1 MLVKHYIVTY
11 NNNNVLSKSLE
22 TLKPTLEMYDSTQYQ
37 LYIINNHSNFDIDDY
52 FKDRVTILNNE
63 TRPDFSTGHL
73 TRNWNQA
80 IINGFVNLKNPNCDF
95 VITSQ
100 NDTTFTA
107 NFLAE
112 ILKLHTKYDLIQFG
126 AGDTFMSYSPN
137 AIRKI
142 GLWDE
147 RFCNIG
153 YQESDYFFRAYRY
166 LGDTVSINDFYHGR
180 VHNSVDNK
188 VLTEHFKT
196 GHLRGE
202 QSHLESLKYHKYQL
216 NFYLYKWHSTLDDI
230 KSTSLY
236 WDDLKSFKSIEPKI
250 ESYIYYPYFEKDYD
264 VDTFVQQK
272 YVGWR
277 NF

>member
-11 NNNNVLSKSLE
+11 NNNGVLRKSLE
-22 TLKPTLEMYDSTQYQ
+22 TLVPTLERYDSTQYQ
-37 LYIINNHSNFDIDDY
+37 LFIINNHSNFEIDAY
-52 FKDRVTILNNE
+52 FKDRIIVIHNQ

-80 IINGFVNLKNPNCDF
+80 IINGFVNLKKPECDIL
-95 VITSQ
+95 ITSQ
-100 NDTTFTA
+100 NDTTFTE
-107 NFLAE
+107 NFLE
-112 ILKLHTKYDLIQFG
+112 ELIKIHNNYDLVQFG
-126 AGDTFMSYSPN
+126 AGDTFMSYTPN

-166 LGDTVSINDFYHGR
+166 LNDTSSINDFYHGR
-180 VHNSVDNK
+180 THNPIENK
-188 VLTEHFKT
+188 VLTDFFQT

-202 QSHLESLKYHKYQL
+202 QSHIESLKYHKYQL
-216 NFYLYKWHSTLDDI
+216 NLYLYKWHSTLDDI
-230 KSTSLY
+230 KKTSLY
-236 WDDLKSFKSIEPKI
+236 WNDLNSFKNIDPQI
-250 ESYIYYPYFEKDYD
+250 DSYIYYPYFEKDYD
-264 VDTFVQQK
+264 TLTFIQQK
-272 YVGWR
+272 YIGWR

>member
-1 MLVKHYIVTY
+1 MLIKHFIVTY
-11 NNNNVLSKSLE
+11 NNNDVLNTSLQ
-22 TLKPTLEMYDSTQYQ
+22 TLKPTLERYDNTQYQ
-37 LYIINNHSNFDIDDY
+37 LFIINNHSNFKMDDW
-52 FKDRVTILNNE
+52 FTNKVIVLHNQ
-63 TRPDFSTGHL
+63 TRADFSTGHL

-80 IINGFVNLKNPNCDF
+80 IINGFVNLKEPDCDI

-100 NDTTFTA
+100 NDTTFTP
-107 NFLAE
+107 NFLE
-112 ILKLHTKYDLIQFG
+112 EVMKNHINYDLIQLG
-126 AGDTFMSYSPN
+126 AGDTFMSYTPN

-166 LGDTVSINDFYHGR
+166 LPHRTSINDFYHGR
-180 VHNSVDNK
+180 VYNPIDNNII
-188 VLTEHFKT
+188 TDHFQS

-202 QSHLESLKYHKYQL
+202 ESHLESLKYHQYQM

-230 KSTSLY
+230 KNTSLY
-236 WDDLKSFKSIEPKI
+236 WHNLNSFKRLEPKI
-250 ESYIYYPYFEKDYD
+250 DSFMYYPYFEKDYD
-264 VDTFVQQK
+264 TQTFVQQK
-272 YVGWR
+272 FIGWR